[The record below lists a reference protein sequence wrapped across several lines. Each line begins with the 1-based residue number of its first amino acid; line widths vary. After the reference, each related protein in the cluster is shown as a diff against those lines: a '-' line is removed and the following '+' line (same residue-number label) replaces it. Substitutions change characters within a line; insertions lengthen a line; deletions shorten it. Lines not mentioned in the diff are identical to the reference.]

1 MKITEIRNM
10 TIDELNEKLT
20 DTSKKL
26 SQLKFNNSVQTIE
39 NPLEIKTLRRQ
50 IAKLKTI
57 LNEKKTRLNVNQKSK
72 KRKNWNSFI

>member
-10 TIDELNEKLT
+10 TIDELNEKLA

-57 LNEKKTRLNVNQKSK
+57 LNEKKQD
-72 KRKNWNSFI
+72 

>member
-1 MKITEIRNM
+1 M
-10 TIDELNEKLT
+10 TIDELIEKLN

-57 LNEKKTRLNVNQKSK
+57 INEKKQD
-72 KRKNWNSFI
+72 

>member
-20 DTSKKL
+20 DTAKKL

-50 IAKLKTI
+50 IAMLKTI
-57 LNEKKTRLNVNQKSK
+57 LNEKKQD
-72 KRKNWNSFI
+72 